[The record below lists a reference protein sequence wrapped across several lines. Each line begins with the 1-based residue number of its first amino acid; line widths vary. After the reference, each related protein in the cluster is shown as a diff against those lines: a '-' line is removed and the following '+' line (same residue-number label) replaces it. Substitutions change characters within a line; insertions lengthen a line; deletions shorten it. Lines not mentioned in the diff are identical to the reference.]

1 MHSLSILRIV
11 SSYGCFRFL
20 NTYISERKKAS
31 LTYGSCHGWLAVRKI
46 CWRNGK
52 RRKTRKDQKHI
63 FQNKS
68 GAVIKW
74 VCLLSISLP
83 AHEAKQVAV
92 TIILFTRVHWRLN
105 IYVKSTQ
112 FSVQFFVVF
121 FFPRTLIKIH
131 QKQCFQQQCLK
142 MLSPPLSS
150 IKSGSSSLKG
160 DEKLSLTLCH
170 TPVKRRAH
178 SKQQRVQVLI
188 YYFAQIIFLPFFLTM
203 RTFTSQ
209 MELSV
214 SAVGMCWP
222 RVFVFPDERG

>member
-1 MHSLSILRIV
+1 MAHAMVDWLYAKYAGEMGRGGRQGKTRNTYFRTNQGQSLSGFAFFLSPFLHTKQNKWLLQSY
-11 SSYGCFRFL
+11 SSYEYIEDSIFTLRALSFL
-20 NTYISERKKAS
+20 CS
-31 LTYGSCHGWLAVRKI
+31 
-46 CWRNGK
+46 
-52 RRKTRKDQKHI
+52 
-63 FQNKS
+63 F
-68 GAVIKW
+68 
-74 VCLLSISLP
+74 LLL
-83 AHEAKQVAV
+83 
-92 TIILFTRVHWRLN
+92 
-105 IYVKSTQ
+105 
-112 FSVQFFVVF
+112 F
-121 FFPRTLIKIH
+121 FFFSPRTLIKIH

-203 RTFTSQ
+203 RMFTSQ